1 MPFNNSR
8 SNNRSSSSSS
18 RSSGGSSR
26 RSGGGGGAKRSKVSE
41 DYNMMSFGVGFFDED
56 GKYPKVRI
64 LLKKED
70 AKVGIVDERNNEYS
84 REEAAALIAE
94 ALLAGRGI
102 SLYLFEND
110 DGSMSGNARIDVNNL
125 EVSEPEPAPAAK
137 RKPAPAAGKRKV
149 APAVREYPPI
159 VDADLDEDDED
170 DDFVDESDD
179 DTDVPY

>member
-1 MPFNNSR
+1 MPFNNNR
-8 SNNRSSSSSS
+8 SNNHSSSSSS

-26 RSGGGGGAKRSKVSE
+26 RSGGGAKRSKVSE

-70 AKVGIVDERNNEYS
+70 AKVGIVDERGNEYN
-84 REEAAALIAE
+84 REEAAQLVAE

-125 EVSEPEPAPAAK
+125 EARESEPTPARKAA
-137 RKPAPAAGKRKV
+137 PAGKRKV

-159 VDADLDEDDED
+159 VDADLENDEEEEDDSTEP
-170 DDFVDESDD
+170 
-179 DTDVPY
+179 PY